1 MLLERFKTCID
12 RDDSSLAVQI
22 NGNDHYLHN
31 VIIFDWVKKGVEI
44 NGEANVLSGVHT
56 WNGGGVGIEVNAGS
70 TRIIGCYL
78 DYNELLIKVADKLL
92 VTDSFFLKTNTK
104 IQTGGAM
111 RETLFKHNVYSWMG
125 EDTGLLSDEIV
136 DEEADYSGIQ
146 NVRFEDEIGDGVLST
161 SRTDSVVYNTSDKQ
175 DFVQIN
181 FAGKL
186 PFDAIKSV
194 QHSTVFLGDCN
205 SDQLSPLQPT
215 LEEGP
220 AVRFPIGGD
229 WNGVDCKILIT
240 ATVSNN

>member
-1 MLLERFKTCID
+1 M
-12 RDDSSLAVQI
+12 
-22 NGNDHYLHN
+22 
-31 VIIFDWVKKGVEI
+31 
-44 NGEANVLSGVHT
+44 
-56 WNGGGVGIEVNAGS
+56 
-70 TRIIGCYL
+70 
-78 DYNELLIKVADKLL
+78 L

-111 RETLFKHNVYSWMG
+111 RETFFKHNVYSWMG
-125 EDTGLLSDEIV
+125 EDTGLLSVEIV

-175 DFVQIN
+175 DFVQIY